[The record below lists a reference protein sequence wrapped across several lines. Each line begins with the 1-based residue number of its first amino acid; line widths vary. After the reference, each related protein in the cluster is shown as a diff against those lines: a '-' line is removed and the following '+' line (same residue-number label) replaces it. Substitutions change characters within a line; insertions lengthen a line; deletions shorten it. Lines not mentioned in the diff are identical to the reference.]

1 MAVFAGFFFEI
12 RLDDAVFKRM
22 KTHHNQAPAGNNQP
36 GCSVQSS
43 FQFAQFVV
51 DRNPQSLKSAGC
63 RINADGRFVND
74 RINEFGQFTG
84 CFYRL
89 KLARGGNFGR
99 NLPGFAFFAVF
110 VDQICQ
116 FFSGIRLT
124 MSAAV
129 APLHDIRISSGAS
142 FEKEKP
148 RSA

>member
-1 MAVFAGFFFEI
+1 
-12 RLDDAVFKRM
+12 M

-116 FFSGIRLT
+116 FFFRHTVDNVGGS
-124 MSAAV
+124 SSV
-129 APLHDIRISSGAS
+129 ARHPHIERRV
-142 FEKEKP
+142 F
-148 RSA
+148 